1 MISTPRYHV
10 SLFLLSLSLLGG
22 CGSPGVVPLE
32 TPAAPAVA
40 TAPIPLHE
48 EIQRLLE
55 QAAAGVPC
63 CALDWSRQERFY
75 EQQAY
80 LPVWWD
86 PLTGQRKPAA
96 DDLLEILAQSPRHGL
111 DPADYHVDTLRAYW
125 SVSEPAG
132 IAMRDLLLTDAFL
145 AYARHLHSGRHA
157 PRALDPGWRI
167 ERQPLDAGE
176 LLRRVVD
183 SADFRAQVE
192 RLAPLHSGY
201 HRLQVSLQQYQ
212 QLAAGPSWPLVVGG
226 PLLRPGE
233 RDIRVRDLRERL
245 RLEGYSVG
253 EGYDDFLYDA
263 DLEAGVKQFQL
274 RHGLKV
280 DGVLGAGTVA
290 ALNVRPEQRIWQI
303 LLNMERWR
311 WLPRDLGEHYLM
323 VNMAGFNLRAVEQD
337 RTRLDMRVIIGTAY
351 RSTPAF
357 IGRLNHL
364 VVNPEWNVPKTIL
377 REDIIPRQRENPDY
391 LASQRIQ
398 VLDGWQPGAEE
409 IDPAAVDWQAIDPTR
424 FPYRLRQKPGPTNS
438 LGRVKFMLPNEYD
451 IYLHDTPNRQL
462 FAETVRTFS
471 SGCIR
476 VEQPL
481 ELAEYLLASG
491 GKWDT
496 EQLRALIESGV
507 TRTILLPEVIPVYI
521 LYWTAWVDDE
531 GRTHFVDDIY
541 GLDRSMLGDNASP
554 R

>member
-1 MISTPRYHV
+1 MIFVPRYRV
-10 SLFLLSLSLLGG
+10 SAFLLFLGLLGG
-22 CGSPGVVPLE
+22 CGAPGVVPPEPPEL
-32 TPAAPAVA
+32 PATVPPAV
-40 TAPIPLHE
+40 PLHE
-48 EIQRLLE
+48 EIRQMLDQR
-55 QAAAGVPC
+55 AAGLAC
-63 CALDWSRQERFY
+63 CILDWERLEDFYVRQGN
-75 EQQAY
+75 Q
-80 LPVWWD
+80 PVWWD
-86 PLTGQRKPAA
+86 SLAGQRKPAA
-96 DDLLEILAQSPRHGL
+96 DELLEILAQSLRHGL
-111 DPADYHVDTLRAYW
+111 DPADYHVNTLRTQW

-145 AYARHLHSGRHA
+145 AYARRLYSGRHA
-157 PRALDPGWRI
+157 PRELDPGWRI
-167 ERQPLDAGE
+167 ERQSLDAGE
-176 LLRRVVD
+176 LLRRVMG
-183 SADFRAQVE
+183 SADFRVQVE

-201 HRLQVSLQQYQ
+201 RRLQASLQQYHQ
-212 QLAAGPSWPLVVGG
+212 FAVGSPWPLIVGG

-233 RDIRVRDLRERL
+233 RDFRVRDLHERL
-245 RLEGYSVG
+245 RLEGYAVG
-253 EGYDDFLYDA
+253 DGYDDFLYDA

-274 RHGLKV
+274 LHGLKV

-290 ALNVRPEQRIWQI
+290 ALNVSPEQRIWQI

-323 VNMAGFNLRAVEQD
+323 VNMAGFNLQAVEQD

-377 REDIIPRQRENPDY
+377 REDIIPRQRENPNY
-391 LASQRIQ
+391 LASQRIH
-398 VLDGWQPGAEE
+398 VLDGWQPGAAE
-409 IDPAAVDWQAIDPTR
+409 IDPADIDWQAINPTH
-424 FPYRLRQKPGPTNS
+424 FPYRLRQEAGPNNS

-451 IYLHDTPNRQL
+451 IYLHDTPSRHL
-462 FAETVRTFS
+462 FAQTVRTFS

-491 GKWDT
+491 GKWDG
-496 EQLRALIESGV
+496 EKLRALIKSGV
-507 TRTILLPEVIPVYI
+507 TRTLILPEVTPVYI

-531 GRTHFVDDIY
+531 GLTHFVDDIY
-541 GLDRSMLGDNASP
+541 GLDRSMLGDNASA